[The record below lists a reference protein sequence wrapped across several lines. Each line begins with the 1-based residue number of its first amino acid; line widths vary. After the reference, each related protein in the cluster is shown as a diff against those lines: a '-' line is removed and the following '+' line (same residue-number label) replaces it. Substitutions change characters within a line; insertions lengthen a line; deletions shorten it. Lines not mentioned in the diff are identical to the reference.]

1 MSFTLHGLQ
10 VSRGITIGRAVL
22 LASARLNVAHYF
34 VEADERLRE
43 VERLREA
50 RAQVLR
56 ELEEFKQELPED
68 TPHEVAALIDV
79 HKMLLED
86 DDIAE
91 QTVQWIRER
100 RYNAEW
106 ALTTQLDV
114 LTRQFDE
121 MDDDY
126 LRERKY
132 DVEQVVERLLRALQG
147 SSKRGAHAASQQSSA
162 NGNDALILV
171 AHDIAPADMLQ
182 FKQGLFKGFVTDT
195 GGATSH
201 TAIVARSLDIPAVVA
216 AREATRLIRQDDLLI
231 VDADSG
237 VVIAAPSEALLQQY
251 RDKQAAHAKQELALK
266 QLRQRRAITLDGVPI
281 DLEANIE
288 LPQDTEAA
296 LAAGAEGIGLFRSEF
311 LFMNRDTMPDEEEQ
325 FEAYACVVRAMK
337 GLPVTIRTIDIGADK
352 PLQSAHGNEFV
363 TAPNPALGLRAI
375 RYSLAQ
381 PKMFRVQLRALMR
394 AALLGPVRILVPML
408 AHAGEIAQL
417 AGQLAEARAELTAR
431 DEKYAKLPHI
441 PIGAMIEIPAAALS
455 LPLFVK
461 SFDFLSLGTNDL
473 IQYTLAIDRADDSVA
488 HLYDP
493 LHPAV
498 LKLIADTIAA
508 GHAAGKP
515 VSVCGEMAGETRFTK
530 LLLAM
535 GLRSFSMHPSEV
547 LRVKSEVLHSDA
559 AKLMSTWCEHAQGD
573 VSIAIEQLVQ
583 KPMLQ

>member
-1 MSFTLHGLQ
+1 MSFSVHGLQ
-10 VSRGITIGRAVL
+10 VSRGVTIGRAVL
-22 LASARLNVAHYF
+22 LASARLDVAHYF
-34 VEADERLRE
+34 VETDDRAREVDRLRD
-43 VERLREA
+43 A

-56 ELEEFKQELPED
+56 ELEDFKKELPAD

-86 DDIAE
+86 DDIAG
-91 QTVQWIRER
+91 QTIAWIRER

-114 LTRQFDE
+114 ITRQFDE

-147 SSKRGAHAASQQSSA
+147 TSNRLAQLTPMKDGAGEA
-162 NGNDALILV
+162 GLILV

-216 AREATRLIRQDDLLI
+216 AREATRLIKQDDLLI
-231 VDADSG
+231 IDADAG
-237 VVIAAPSEALLQQY
+237 VVIADPSETLLKEY
-251 RDKQAAHAKQELALK
+251 RAKQATHAAQVTALK
-266 QLRQRRAITLDGVPI
+266 KLKQRRAVTLDGVPI
-281 DLEANIE
+281 ELCANIE
-288 LPQDTEAA
+288 MPQDTEGA

-311 LFMNRDTMPDEEEQ
+311 LFMNRSVLPDEEEQ
-325 FEAYACVVRAMK
+325 YEAYAAAVKSMK
-337 GLPVTIRTIDIGADK
+337 GRPVTIRTIDIGSDK
-352 PLQSAHGNEFV
+352 PLDSSELV

-375 RYSLAQ
+375 RYSLSQ
-381 PKMFRVQLRALMR
+381 PKMFRVQLRALLR
-394 AALLGPVRILVPML
+394 ASLLGPVRILVPMV
-408 AHAGEIAQL
+408 AHASEITQL
-417 AGQLAEARAELTAR
+417 AGQLAQARAELAQRGDEYAR
-431 DEKYAKLPHI
+431 LPAV
-441 PIGAMIEIPAAALS
+441 PVGAMIEIPAAALM

-473 IQYTLAIDRADDSVA
+473 IQYTLAIDRADESVA

-498 LKLIADTIAA
+498 LRLIADTIAA
-508 GHAAGKP
+508 GAAAGKP
-515 VSVCGEMAGETRFTK
+515 VSLCGEMAGETRYTK

-547 LRVKSEVLHSDA
+547 ARVKSEVLHSDA
-559 AKLMSTWCEHAQGD
+559 HKLQATWRELARD
-573 VSIAIEQLVQ
+573 RIEEAIESLVFAQ
-583 KPMLQ
+583 TKTH